1 MSNSETRSDSFRFA
15 LALGDDALTMGQRL
29 SEWISNGP
37 FLEEDIALAN
47 VALDFIGRARMFLS
61 YAGDLEGQGRGE
73 DDLAFFRDCR
83 EFSNLLI
90 FELPIGDFGN
100 TMARQYL
107 VDAFEVP
114 YFEALSQSR
123 DETIAAIAA
132 KAVKECRYHLRRS
145 HDWVLRLGDGTEES
159 HQRMQTAF
167 DDVWPFVVE
176 LFEMP
181 DYEARLAEQGIA
193 VDRTALRAGWD
204 RDVQAT
210 LSGATLTVPE
220 SDNAILGGREGVHTE
235 HLGHMLGD
243 MQFMQRAYPGLEW

>member
-1 MSNSETRSDSFRFA
+1 MKNETAKFA

-47 VALDFIGRARMFLS
+47 VALDFVGRARMFLG
-61 YAGDLEGQGRGE
+61 YAGELEGAGRSE
-73 DDLAFFRDCR
+73 DDLAFQRDCR

-90 FELPIGDFGN
+90 FELPIGDFAN

-114 YFEALSQSR
+114 YFEALSDSA

-132 KAVKECRYHLRRS
+132 KTVKECRYHLRRS
-145 HDWVLRLGDGTEES
+145 RDWILRLGDGTEES
-159 HQRMQTAF
+159 HQRVQIAF
-167 DDVWPFVVE
+167 DEVWPFVAE

-181 DYEARLAEQGIA
+181 DYESRLFDAGIA
-193 VDRTALRAGWD
+193 VDRKALNSGWEQVV
-204 RDVQAT
+204 RETLQEAT
-210 LSGATLTVPE
+210 LSMPE
-220 SDNAILGGREGVHTE
+220 SDHAIRGGREGVHTE
-235 HLGHMLGD
+235 HLGFLLSD
-243 MQFMQRAYPGLEW
+243 LQFMQRAYPGLQW